1 MSAKLLPPVAIGLA
15 AALLC
20 ATPGCLFRGGGPPP
34 RSFEF
39 APTPSIRSGQ
49 GPGMIADPANFGAV
63 SASAVEPRW
72 RVRFDR
78 AEAPNHLGQRMAW
91 RRASGEVGE
100 IDPFRWTEAPGDVL
114 ADELERRMERNG
126 FVVWRQSPSWKVGLE
141 LEALGEHRGQGRSAE
156 VAFEVW
162 VEDDAGRLRYRKR
175 YSDRRPL
182 PRNAEEGGSVEVLAE
197 QLGELSGNLLDR
209 VTADLT
215 RFAESEGWS
224 PLPSAG
230 DEAR

>member
-1 MSAKLLPPVAIGLA
+1 MSAKLSPRMALTCA
-15 AALLC
+15 AALLSI
-20 ATPGCLFRGGGPPP
+20 APGCLFRGGGPPP
-34 RSFEF
+34 RNFEF
-39 APTPSIRSGQ
+39 TPVPAVV
-49 GPGMIADPANFGAV
+49 PGSPGDFGTGD
-63 SASAVEPRW
+63 VEPLW

-78 AEAPNHLGQRMAW
+78 AEAPGHLGQRMAW

-100 IDPFRWTEAPGDVL
+100 LSPFRWTESPGDVL

-141 LEALGEHRGQGRSAE
+141 LEALGEYRGQGRSAE

-182 PRNAEEGGSVEVLAE
+182 PRNSEESDGVEVLAE

-209 VTADLT
+209 VAADLT
-215 RFAESEGWS
+215 RFAESEAWS
-224 PLPSAG
+224 PVPVAA
-230 DEAR
+230 DEPR

>member
-1 MSAKLLPPVAIGLA
+1 VA
-15 AALLC
+15 
-20 ATPGCLFRGGGPPP
+20 
-34 RSFEF
+34 
-39 APTPSIRSGQ
+39 
-49 GPGMIADPANFGAV
+49 AD
-63 SASAVEPRW
+63 VESLW

-78 AEAPNHLGQRMAW
+78 AEAPGHLGQRMAW

-100 IDPFRWTEAPGDVL
+100 LDPFRWTEPPGDVL
-114 ADELERRMERNG
+114 AEELERRMERNG

-141 LEALGEHRGQGRSAE
+141 LEALGEYRGQGRSAE

-162 VEDDAGRLRYRKR
+162 VEDDTGRLRYRKR

-182 PRNAEEGGSVEVLAE
+182 PRNSEESAGVEVLAE

-209 VTADLT
+209 VASDLT

-224 PLPSAG
+224 PVLVESGEP
-230 DEAR
+230 R

>member
-1 MSAKLLPPVAIGLA
+1 MSAKLSSPVALA
-15 AALLC
+15 SAVALLSF
-20 ATPGCLFRGGGPPP
+20 APGCLFRGGGPPP

-39 APTPSIRSGQ
+39 APVAPSRASQ
-49 GPGMIADPANFGAV
+49 SADPANFGAPSG
-63 SASAVEPRW
+63 SAADPLW

-78 AEAPNHLGQRMAW
+78 AEAPGHLGQRMAW

-100 IDPFRWTEAPGDVL
+100 LDPFRWTEPPGDVL

-141 LEALGEHRGQGRSAE
+141 LEALGEYRGQGRSAE
-156 VAFEVW
+156 VAFEVR

-182 PRNAEEGGSVEVLAE
+182 PRNSEESSGVEVLAE

-209 VTADLT
+209 VAADLT
-215 RFAESEGWS
+215 RFAESENWS
-224 PLPSAG
+224 PVPAED
-230 DEAR
+230 DEPR

>member
-1 MSAKLLPPVAIGLA
+1 MFAKLSSPVATLVA
-15 AALLC
+15 AALLSL
-20 ATPGCLFRGGGPPP
+20 TPGCLFRGGGPPP

-39 APTPSIRSGQ
+39 APVPPTQATSNV
-49 GPGMIADPANFGAV
+49 ADPPSFGIVTAT
-63 SASAVEPRW
+63 SPEAQW

-78 AEAPNHLGQRMAW
+78 AEAPGHLGQRMAW

-100 IDPFRWTEAPGDVL
+100 LDPFRWTEAPGDVL
-114 ADELERRMERNG
+114 ADELERRMERKG

-141 LEALGEHRGQGRSAE
+141 LEALGEYRGQGRSAE

-182 PRNAEEGGSVEVLAE
+182 PRNAEGTSSVEVLAE
-197 QLGELSGNLLDR
+197 QLGDLSGNLLDR
-209 VTADLT
+209 VAADLT

-224 PLPSAG
+224 DLPAEG
-230 DEAR
+230 DKPR